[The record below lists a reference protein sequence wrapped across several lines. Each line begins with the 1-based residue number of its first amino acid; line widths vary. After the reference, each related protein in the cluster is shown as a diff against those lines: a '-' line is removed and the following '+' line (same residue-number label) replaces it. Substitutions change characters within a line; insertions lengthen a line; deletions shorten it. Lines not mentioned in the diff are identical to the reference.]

1 MAQEQTKN
9 TRRVQDELGA
19 VYAMPIRMYGVVEE
33 SIVDG
38 PDLRFSAFVQGCSH
52 HCPGCHNRESQSHE
66 GGYLSTVGELCERIA
81 NNASVSGVTLTGGE
95 PFEQPEACLALAR
108 WCKTRGLSVW
118 AYSGYCYEDI
128 LAGNVPGRKAQD
140 ASQTC
145 RGNAARCAARAL
157 LDVCDVLVDGPFVM
171 GRRSYDLHWKGSSNQ
186 RVIDLV
192 ETRRLGCMVL
202 WRDEIMDFV
211 VPENW

>member
-19 VYAMPIRMYGVVEE
+19 AYAMPIRMYGVVEE

-38 PDLRFSAFVQGCSH
+38 PGLRFSAFVQGCSH
-52 HCPGCHNRESQSHE
+52 HCPGCHNRESQPHE

-81 NNASVSGVTLTGGE
+81 NNVSVSGVTLTGGE

-140 ASQTC
+140 ASEAC
-145 RGNAARCAARAL
+145 RSSAARRAARAL

-202 WRDEIMDFV
+202 WRDEIMDFA